1 MNQVGAVE
9 QPESK
14 SGEPDDVVRR
24 WLREIDLAAKD
35 PAMTRWRER
44 ARAISDRYR
53 HEASREDGTRRFAM
67 LWSNIETLKP
77 AVYARAPKAEISRR
91 FKDADPVGR
100 IASEML
106 ERASNIVID
115 CNDIDGT
122 LRRVRDDFLLIARGQ
137 GWVRYKPELR
147 QVAPSGG
154 EPYDEVAYERVC
166 VDYVH
171 WDDFGHTV
179 ARTWPEVRAVW
190 RRVFLTRDELVKRF
204 GENAAAVSL
213 DHAPTGT
220 SDKGGD
226 ADPALKKA
234 TVYEIWDKVDR
245 KVYFIPKS
253 GQEPLAVED
262 PPLSFEGFFPCPRPA
277 YGTLTNDSTAPIP
290 DFIYWQDQAEE
301 INDLTQR
308 IAMLTDSLKLV
319 GFYAAGPD
327 GDGGA
332 AIQKA
337 LKPETQSEMI
347 PVDSWAAFAERGG
360 VKGLIEWLPVDMV
373 VKVLTGCFE
382 VRKQLVQDVY
392 EITGISDILRG
403 ASDASETATAQ
414 QIKANWGSLRVRDRQ
429 SELARF
435 ARDCIR
441 LVAEVIAEV
450 FQPQTLVAMTGIK
463 LPTKAE
469 QDQAKAM
476 LAQQQ
481 AMAVQQTGGTA
492 SPPQMPPGAMGS
504 PGAGPPPGPPMAPPQ
519 PPPAPPQVQEMLSSP
534 TLEDV
539 MALLR
544 SGAAREF
551 RIDIETDSTI
561 QPDED
566 AEKQRRIEFL
576 TAVGGFLQQAGP
588 MVQVMPQAAPMFAE
602 MLMFGVRGF
611 RAGRQLEDVIE
622 RTMGQI
628 VQAAQQPKPAGDP
641 AAMAKAEVDKGRLEL
656 DTRKA
661 QADVT
666 LEQGWQ
672 ALEADKLHLQER
684 QHAVDTAV
692 GQHRH
697 AIDTAQGAQQHA
709 GDLQVR
715 RDGMAAR
722 AAAARPQPG
731 MVQ

>member
-1 MNQVGAVE
+1 MNQVAAVE
-9 QPESK
+9 QPETK

-24 WLREIDLAAKD
+24 WLREIGLADKD

-44 ARAISDRYR
+44 ARGILQKYR
-53 HEASREDGTRRFAM
+53 EEGRSEDGARRFAM
-67 LWSNIETLKP
+67 LWSNTETLKP
-77 AVYARAPKAEISRR
+77 AVYARAPKAEIGRR

-106 ERASNIVID
+106 ERSTNIVID
-115 CNDIDGT
+115 CNDLDST
-122 LRRVRDDFLLIARGQ
+122 LRQVRDDFLLIARGQ
-137 GWVRYKPELR
+137 GWVRYKPVMR
-147 QVAPSGG
+147 QVQPPDG
-154 EPYDEVAYERVC
+154 EPFEEIEYERVC

-190 RRVFLTRDELVKRF
+190 RRVYLTRDELVERF
-204 GENAAAVSL
+204 GKEAAAGVSL
-213 DHAPTGT
+213 DHTPSG
-220 SDKGGD
+220 SGDRNGD

-245 KVYFIPKS
+245 KVYFVPKN
-253 GQEPLAVED
+253 GQQPLAVQD
-262 PPLSFEGFFPCPRPA
+262 PPIDFENFFPCPRPA
-277 YGTLTNDSTAPIP
+277 YGTTTNDSTAPIP

-319 GFYAAGPD
+319 GFYAQGPD

-332 AIQKA
+332 AIQRA

-347 PVDSWAAFAERGG
+347 PVDSWAAWAEKGG
-360 VKGLIEWLPVDMV
+360 VRGLIEWLPVDMV
-373 VKVLTGCFE
+373 VKVMTGCFE
-382 VRKQLVQDVY
+382 TRKQLVQDVY

-403 ASDASETATAQ
+403 STDPNETLGAQ

-435 ARDCIR
+435 ARDVVR

-469 QDQAKAM
+469 QQQAQATI
-476 LAQQQ
+476 AQQQ
-481 AMAVQQTGGTA
+481 AMQQQPGGTA
-492 SPPQMPPGAMGS
+492 LPPQMPPAAMG
-504 PGAGPPPGPPMAPPQ
+504 GGGMAPPAASPMAPPQ
-519 PPPAPPQVQEMLSSP
+519 PPQVPPQIQEMLSSP
-534 TLEDV
+534 TIEDV

-551 RIDIETDSTI
+551 RIDIETDSTV

-566 AEKQRRIEFL
+566 AEKARRTEFL
-576 TAVGGFLQQAGP
+576 TAVGGFLQQVGP
-588 MVQVMPQAAPMFAE
+588 MVQMMPQTAPMFAE

-611 RAGRQLEDVIE
+611 RAGRGLEDVIE
-622 RTMGQI
+622 RTMQQ
-628 VQAAQQPKPAGDP
+628 VVEAAQQPKPAAPDP
-641 AAMAKAEVDKGRLEL
+641 VAMAKAENDKGRLQL
-656 DTRKA
+656 DTAEA
-661 QADVT
+661 QAKAR

-672 ALEADKLHLQER
+672 SLEADKIAQQGTHHAVDATLAQR
-684 QHAVDTAV
+684 QHATDTQIQRAGLV
-692 GQHRH
+692 
-697 AIDTAQGAQQHA
+697 QQ
-709 GDLQVR
+709 
-715 RDGMAAR
+715 
-722 AAAARPQPG
+722 AAARPPQPGPG

>member
-1 MNQVGAVE
+1 MNQAAAVE
-9 QPESK
+9 DPESK

-24 WLREIDLAAKD
+24 WLREISLAAKD
-35 PAMTRWRER
+35 PAMTLWRER

-53 HEASREDGTRRFAM
+53 HEAARTDATRRFAM

-77 AVYARAPKAEISRR
+77 AVYARAPKAEIGRR

-100 IASEML
+100 IAADML

-115 CNDIDGT
+115 CNDLDTT
-122 LRRVRDDFLLIARGQ
+122 LRTVRDDFLLIARGQ
-137 GWVRYKPELR
+137 AWIRYVPEMR
-147 QVAPSGG
+147 QVAPPQG
-154 EPYDEVAYERVC
+154 EPFDEVAYERVC

-171 WDDFGHTV
+171 WEDFGHTV

-190 RRVFLTRDELVKRF
+190 RRVFKTRDELVQRF
-204 GENAAAVSL
+204 GKEAADRVSL
-213 DHAPTGT
+213 DHSPNGT
-220 SDKGGD
+220 SDKGD

-234 TVYEIWDKVDR
+234 TVYEIWDRVDR

-277 YGTLTNDSTAPIP
+277 YGTLTSDSTAPIP

-319 GFYAAGPD
+319 GFYAGGPD
-327 GDGGA
+327 GDGSA
-332 AIQKA
+332 AIQTA
-337 LKPETQSEMI
+337 LRPETQNAMI
-347 PVDSWAAFAERGG
+347 PVDSWAAWAEKGG
-360 VKGLIEWLPVDMV
+360 VRGLIEWLPVDMV

-382 VRKQLVQDVY
+382 TRKQLVQDVY

-435 ARDCIR
+435 ARDCVR
-441 LVAEVIAEV
+441 LVGEVIAEV

-469 QDQAKAM
+469 QEQAKATI
-476 LAQQQ
+476 A
-481 AMAVQQTGGTA
+481 QQTGGTA
-492 SPPQMPPGAMGS
+492 SPPQMPPGAMGG

-519 PPPAPPQVQEMLSSP
+519 PPPVPPEVEQMLSSP
-534 TLEDV
+534 TIEDV
-539 MALLR
+539 MQLLR

-566 AEKQRRIEFL
+566 AEKARRTEFL
-576 TAVGGFLQQAGP
+576 TAVGGFMQQVGP
-588 MVQVMPQAAPMFAE
+588 MVQVMPQTAPMFAE

-628 VQAAQQPKPAGDP
+628 VQAAQQPKQPPMDP
-641 AAMAKAEVDKGRLEL
+641 VAMAKAENDKGRLEL
-656 DTRKA
+656 DTREA
-661 QADVT
+661 QAKVV

-672 ALEADKLHLQER
+672 SLEADKLRQQGQ
-684 QHAVDTAV
+684 QHAMDTAV
-692 GQHRH
+692 GQQRH
-697 AIDTAQGAQQHA
+697 AIDTAQGARQHA
-709 GDLQVR
+709 GDLQAQ
-715 RDGMAAR
+715 RDGMAQQAAAR
-722 AAAARPQPG
+722 AATARPGPG